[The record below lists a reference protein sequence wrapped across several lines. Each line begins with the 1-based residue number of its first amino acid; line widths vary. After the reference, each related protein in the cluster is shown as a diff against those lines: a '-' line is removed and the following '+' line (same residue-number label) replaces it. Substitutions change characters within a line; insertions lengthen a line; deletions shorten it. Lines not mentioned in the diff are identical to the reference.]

1 MAYRVIMDFAD
12 ALDKG
17 HIYRAGDIYPRSGKT
32 SELRIAELSG
42 YGNKIGHPLIAEDAP
57 KEKQQDAPTEDIPI
71 EDAPEEKP
79 KRGRPKKAQ

>member
-17 HIYRAGDIYPRSGKT
+17 HIYRAGDIYPRSGKP

-42 YGNKIGHPLIAEDAP
+42 YGNKIGHPLIVEDA
-57 KEKQQDAPTEDIPI
+57 PI
-71 EDAPEEKP
+71 EDAPIEDAPADKP
-79 KRGRPKKAQ
+79 KRGRPKSVK

>member
-1 MAYRVIMDFAD
+1 MAYRVIRDFAD
-12 ALDKG
+12 AQDKG
-17 HIYRAGDIYPRSGKT
+17 HIYRAGDIYPRSGKP

-42 YGNKIGHPLIAEDAP
+42 YGNKIGHPLIVEYALE
-57 KEKQQDAPTEDIPI
+57 EKQQDAPTEDAPI